1 MGGEGKRAFDG
12 SGVTYTSPPPSS
24 EPLSRRHPMC
34 PVCRK
39 KGLYGM
45 MGSADIKDALT
56 VNLDAEPK
64 GTRIEIICHGRI
76 DQTKVIGFV
85 LTLLDAPTDESD
97 ASTDGVPRR
106 IDVQLI
112 SGAEEWVQSGIT
124 FESLCGSI
132 GDCTAYREEK
142 EKPSSLIVPGR
153 RLLFR
158 NGHGTAQVLKLPVA
172 HIAAIHPRP

>member
-1 MGGEGKRAFDG
+1 
-12 SGVTYTSPPPSS
+12 
-24 EPLSRRHPMC
+24 
-34 PVCRK
+34 
-39 KGLYGM
+39 M
-45 MGSADIKDALT
+45 MGSATNIKDALT

-64 GTRIEIICHGRI
+64 GTRIEIICHGRF

-85 LTLLDAPTDESD
+85 LTLLDAPKVESD
-97 ASTDGVPRR
+97 VPTDGVLRR

-112 SGAEEWVQSGIT
+112 SGAEEWAQSGIT

-132 GDCTAYREEK
+132 GDCAAYREEK

-153 RLLFR
+153 HLLFR
-158 NGHGTAQVLKLPVA
+158 NGRGAAQVLKLPVA